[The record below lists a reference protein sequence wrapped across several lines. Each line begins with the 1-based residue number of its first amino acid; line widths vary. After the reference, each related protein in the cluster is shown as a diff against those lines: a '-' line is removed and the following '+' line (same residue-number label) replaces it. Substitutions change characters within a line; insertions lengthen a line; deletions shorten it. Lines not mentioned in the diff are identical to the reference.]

1 MYHTY
6 VAQERAIRPLRTSF
20 IYKQAGLCYNQPEFE
35 YRIWEGN
42 RLTYRLTDYVS
53 NLDKNVYAI
62 FNLPEEVIA
71 VIFAYVSRSPKSFRE
86 NLQTLLEKE
95 ELLTQ
100 PGNQLLLSETA
111 RRFHERWVVGYGH
124 SSVAEH
130 AVAHI
135 GIEKISR
142 LASSELEL
150 ANRFNSFTEYSQR
163 YQRPRRGDFYIPE
176 EIDQWPSL
184 REAYIQ
190 FQHQAYDV
198 YETLL
203 AGLKSYLEKKISPNK
218 DETLKAYQ
226 TRIEKMAF
234 EDARYVLPLAT
245 LTNLGM
251 TGNGRALRDTLV
263 ILLSSPFPECVRL
276 AREMEKEISFC
287 LPTLLRHVG
296 ASAHLINSSQR
307 FKQLPHA
314 GNGQAAG
321 NRARTRSIDIP
332 DYETVLNRLCA
343 GLLFSH
349 QPVSHSQAE
358 QWAKE
363 QSLEQKEQLLRET
376 LSDLGPFDNPHPV
389 FETIRLKLYLSVS
402 EANWHQ
408 LLRHNRRT
416 SFIFQPP
423 NVGGGVTIP
432 PHVREAGLAD
442 VMHRFLQ
449 QAEQIYHQLAQESL
463 TLAAYC
469 VTNAHHREIVADLS
483 LWELY
488 HLINLRTSQEA
499 QWDIRQTFE
508 QIHHELSQTHPVIA
522 QFAKRRT

>member
-1 MYHTY
+1 M
-6 VAQERAIRPLRTSF
+6 
-20 IYKQAGLCYNQPEFE
+20 
-35 YRIWEGN
+35 
-42 RLTYRLTDYVS
+42 TYRLTDYVS
-53 NLDKNVYAI
+53 NLDKNVYTI

-71 VIFAYVSRSPKSFRE
+71 VIFAYVSRSSKSFRE

-95 ELLTQ
+95 EILTQ

-163 YQRPRRGDFYIPE
+163 YQRPRRGDFYIPDE
-176 EIDQWPSL
+176 MSQWPSL

-190 FQHQAYDV
+190 FQYQAYDT
-198 YETLL
+198 YETIL
-203 AGLKSYLEKKISPNK
+203 AGLIPYLEKKISQNK

-226 TRIEKMAF
+226 TRIEKLAF

-263 ILLSSPFPECVRL
+263 ILLSSPFSECVRL
-276 AREMEKEISFC
+276 AKEMEREISFC

-296 ASAHLINSSQR
+296 ASAHLEKCRQQ
-307 FKQLPHA
+307 FKQPAHSR
-314 GNGQAAG
+314 NG
-321 NRARTRSIDIP
+321 RVTDKKEKRSSIEIA
-332 DYETVLNRLCA
+332 DYETVLVRLCA
-343 GLLFSH
+343 GLRFSH
-349 QPVSHSQAE
+349 QPVSYLQAE

-363 QSLEQKEQLLRET
+363 ISLEQKEQFLRET
-376 LSDLGPFDNPHPV
+376 LSELGPFDNPHPV
-389 FETIRLKLYLSVS
+389 FEQIRVKLYLSVS

-423 NVGGGVTIP
+423 NVDGGVTIP
-432 PHVREAGLAD
+432 PHVQEAGLSE
-442 VMHRFLQ
+442 VMHSLISR
-449 QAEQIYHQLAQESL
+449 AEELYHQLVQVSP
-463 TLAAYC
+463 TLAAYS
-469 VTNAHHREIVADLS
+469 VTNAHNREIVADLS

-488 HLINLRTSQEA
+488 HLINLRTSEEA

-508 QIHHELSQTHPVIA
+508 RIHSLLATTHPVIA
-522 QFAKRRT
+522 QFAKRRP